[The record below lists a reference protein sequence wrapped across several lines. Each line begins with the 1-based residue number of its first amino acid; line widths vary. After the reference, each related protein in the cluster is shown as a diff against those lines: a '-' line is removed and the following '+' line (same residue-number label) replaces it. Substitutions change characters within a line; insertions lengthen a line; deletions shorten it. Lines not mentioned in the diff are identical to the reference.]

1 MAMKLKDAFAAHLR
15 STNVEGSGK
24 ASSYLRALDLL
35 SDMLRKVPMGFEDC
49 RDIWSVVS
57 VERLRDLHVLVVAEQ
72 KKGDKS
78 VWNLPGLPPSYLQNG
93 YCAAALN
100 SYQRFLVEYGHEQ
113 ALLDVFDTF
122 QGDEAE
128 LPAKLDRDLV
138 YPEYLLE
145 DLDSMEGR
153 DVLRSVPV
161 RVNQNVFRRIIL
173 KIYRQRCC
181 ITGLE
186 VPEINRASH
195 IVGWAKDKRLRMD
208 PRNGLCLSAT
218 YDAAFDRG
226 LLSLDDDYRIILSR
240 DLKEVYTSQAV
251 KEYFLKKEGQ
261 TIDLPQRYLPNK
273 AYLAKHRERWKGFF

>member
-1 MAMKLKDAFAAHLR
+1 MSRQAFEQHLYEG
-15 STNVEGSGK
+15 NIKGSGK
-24 ASSYLRALDLL
+24 AKSYLRALDLL
-35 SDMLRKVPMGFEDC
+35 SEMLRSVPLGFEDC

-113 ALLDVFDTF
+113 ALLDVFDHF
-122 QGDEAE
+122 QGDEE
-128 LPAKLDRDLV
+128 DLPAKLDRDLV
-138 YPEYLLE
+138 YPDYLIE

-153 DVLRSVPV
+153 DVLRAVPV

-173 KIYRQRCC
+173 KLYRQRCC
-181 ITGLE
+181 ITGLD

-240 DLKEVYTSQAV
+240 GLRDAYTSQAV
-251 KEYFLKKEGQ
+251 KEYFLSKEGQ
-261 TIDLPQRYLPNK
+261 TIALPKRFLPNQE
-273 AYLAKHRERWKGFF
+273 YLAQHRERWRGF